1 MEDEDIIMASTLIAM
16 ENKPGLKVRELYD
29 YVYGL
34 SRDIGMT
41 RFSRPNFSQVFIP
54 LTIPVLTKAGLIQ
67 TAKKGPNL
75 VYADAYE
82 IDLSTICRLTDMT
95 SKKIKKIRSGSKVR
109 SRDAYQKKVF
119 DNIYMIINGHIDDTY
134 EQDSFKRHM
143 EKGMNMPAV

>member
-1 MEDEDIIMASTLIAM
+1 MEDEDIILASTLIAL
-16 ENKPGLKVRELYD
+16 ENRPGLKVVELYD

-41 RFSRPNFSQVFIP
+41 RFSRPNFSQVFIS
-54 LTIPVLTKAGLIQ
+54 LAIPVLTKAGLIQ
-67 TAKKGPNL
+67 TVKKYPNL

-82 IDLSTICRLTDMT
+82 IDLDTISRLTDMT
-95 SKKIKKIRSGSKVR
+95 LKKIKKIRSGSRVR

-119 DNIYMIINGHIDDTY
+119 DNIYTIINGHTDEAY

-143 EKGMNMPAV
+143 KKGMYMPAV

>member
-1 MEDEDIIMASTLIAM
+1 MEDEDIIIASTLIAI
-16 ENKPGLKVRELYD
+16 ENKPGLKVRDLYD

-41 RFSRPNFSQVFIP
+41 RFSQSNFSQVFIP

-67 TAKKGPNL
+67 TTKKSPDSAKTDANEINL
-75 VYADAYE
+75 D
-82 IDLSTICRLTDMT
+82 TICRLTDMT
-95 SKKIKKIRSGSKVR
+95 SKKISKIRTGSRVR

-119 DNIYMIINGHIDDTY
+119 DNIYTIINGHIDDIY

-143 EKGMNMPAV
+143 EKSMNMPAV